1 MMRKRQKSVRLL
13 GESDGAPKEWSLP
26 RWSIGQAAER
36 SGVSADTLRY
46 YEREGI
52 LTPAGRTSGGLRRYS
67 ELDLEKIAC
76 AHWLRRAGVP
86 LATIRQFD
94 TLRDGGRQTLSGRR
108 TLLEEHLEELER
120 RSEEINASITS
131 IKAKIAKYDR
141 LIEERQ

>member
-1 MMRKRQKSVRLL
+1 MRSHTATVRLL
-13 GESDGAPKEWSLP
+13 GESDGAPEEWSVP

-36 SGVSADTLRY
+36 TGVSADTLRY

-52 LTPAGRTSGGLRRYS
+52 LSPAGRTSGGLRRYS

-86 LATIRQFD
+86 LTTIREFD
-94 TLRDGGRQTLSGRR
+94 SLRDGGRHTLTGRKK
-108 TLLEEHLEELER
+108 LLEEHLEELAR
-120 RSEEINASITS
+120 RREEIDSSMISIQ
-131 IKAKIAKYDR
+131 AKIAKYDR